1 MSKLLS
7 IEYHLSSLSVFLYML
22 NVVNK
27 TAGAGEECWDV
38 LADKWETASRL
49 GRLWTDESSAWV
61 DHFTAQSQQQ
71 RPVWQVEGWKRRG
84 WSSLS
89 LCCTMVFFSQM
100 TLVLYALCS
109 WSLLH
114 VRMMLTSIW
123 FMHMFTKQLGLEHLT
138 IN

>member
-89 LCCTMVFFSQM
+89 LCRTMVFFFTDDLSTVCIVQLKSTARANDVNFYM
-100 TLVLYALCS
+100 IHA
-109 WSLLH
+109 H
-114 VRMMLTSIW
+114 VYETVRAGA
-123 FMHMFTKQLGLEHLT
+123 F
-138 IN
+138 ND